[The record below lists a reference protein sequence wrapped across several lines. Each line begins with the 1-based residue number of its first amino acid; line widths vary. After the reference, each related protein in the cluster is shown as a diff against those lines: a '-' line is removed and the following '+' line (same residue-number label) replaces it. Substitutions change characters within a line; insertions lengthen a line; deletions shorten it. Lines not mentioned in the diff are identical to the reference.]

1 MSAIYIWHMRFFLAL
16 ALLISVP
23 VLGQTGEWD
32 PTPYNA
38 AGIRFHD
45 DLDFFLT
52 SYTKPE
58 IRAMRK
64 EVSTWRM
71 NYDKMMKA
79 TVADIRT
86 YSEGGNMTPRTHPFT
101 LPVVG
106 RSDSKTLS
114 DSKGKVRVFMFGSIT
129 NPPAR
134 AQLPLWEKLQAKYD
148 TAQVDLFVV
157 YGHELH
163 PGDKKK
169 FRRYPVPRTGAEKAA
184 YAQEFASMTTLPVL
198 LDGMDDKVF
207 DAYGKAPNGAYV
219 IDADGRLVFRA
230 TWADSRK
237 MEEIVDRLLQWYAA
251 GRPKL

>member
-1 MSAIYIWHMRFFLAL
+1 MRLFLAL

-23 VLGQTGEWD
+23 ALGQSGEWD
-32 PTPYNA
+32 PAPYNA

-71 NYDKMMKA
+71 NFDKMMKA

-86 YSEGGNMTPRTHPFT
+86 YSEGGNMAPRTHPFT

-106 RSDSKTLS
+106 RAGTKTLT
-114 DSKGKVRVFMFGSIT
+114 DTKGKVRVLMFGSIT

-148 TAQVDLFVV
+148 TAQVELFVV

-169 FRRYPVPRTGAEKAA
+169 FRRYPVPRIGAEKAA
-184 YAQEFASMTTLPVL
+184 YAQEFAAMTTLPVL

-207 DAYGKAPNGAYV
+207 NAYGKAPNGAYV

-237 MEEIVDRLLQWYAA
+237 IEEIVDRLLQWYAA